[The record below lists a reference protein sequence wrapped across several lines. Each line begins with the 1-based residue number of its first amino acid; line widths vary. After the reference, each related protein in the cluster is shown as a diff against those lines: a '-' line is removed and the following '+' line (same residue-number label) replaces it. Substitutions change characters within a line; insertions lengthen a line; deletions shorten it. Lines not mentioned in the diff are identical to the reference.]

1 LFRLKLSTVQA
12 ESIRLRLGQIIDDI
26 EAADAELS
34 AADEDVVTVNLL
46 LGFFS
51 PDLQKRP

>member
-1 LFRLKLSTVQA
+1 VTS
-12 ESIRLRLGQIIDDI
+12 GIIDDI
-26 EAADAELS
+26 KAADAELS